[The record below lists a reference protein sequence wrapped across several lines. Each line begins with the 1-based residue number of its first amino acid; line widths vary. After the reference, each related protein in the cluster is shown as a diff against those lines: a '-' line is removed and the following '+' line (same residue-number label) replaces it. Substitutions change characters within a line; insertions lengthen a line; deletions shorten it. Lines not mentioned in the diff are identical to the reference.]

1 MMGDKTLIKRFNLHM
16 KEDEATQLKIASY
29 YSGETMNTFA
39 RKAIALRAE
48 QCVENENVGKKVK
61 VD

>member
-1 MMGDKTLIKRFNLHM
+1 M